1 VSNDNPLAPIAKNWL
16 RLIDLAEKHKKPF
29 TDDAREAM
37 GFYASDPSV
46 MWENSYAMGERGYNR
61 GIDPPAFRMTV
72 NRVWEAV
79 RLFSAVIH
87 HRNPARTVNARQFPI
102 IGPQLLGIF
111 PQPPVPQM
119 GPEGPVMGPD
129 GQPVM
134 MPDPGVQAYQ
144 QGMEQQ
150 QFAFERRKVVSKL
163 LEDYLN
169 YTPNELDLKRHSR
182 KVVEEAF
189 IKGAGVWWH
198 ELYSPPGSTVK
209 MAGSFFDS
217 IDNLTWDPDA
227 DEYEDIR
234 WAARKRVQPVD
245 EVAAKF
251 GLSIEDLKGHAE
263 SYSSRVN
270 EDQRGYKTQKRA
282 GKTADL
288 ICYWEV
294 YSKIGFGDRLKDSDK
309 DLRGKFE
316 SMGPNCYIVVA
327 EGVDFP
333 LNCPPKMLQEEVD
346 ETGIPQQLFMN
357 TQWPIPFWSE
367 PNGWPFTLLAWHGKP
382 GYSWPVSL
390 IRPGI
395 GELRFINWAMSFLA
409 TRIAASSQVLIGV
422 SKAADENLKSKL
434 LEKSEGG
441 FKIVEISEAIGRS
454 VNDVISVFQLPA
466 VTEDLYKI
474 IAEVT
479 ALFDRRVGLT
489 ELIYGMT
496 RNQFRS
502 AAEAN
507 VKAEQI
513 SVRPDDYANTL
524 EDALSDVARKEALL
538 ARWLIQPQDVA
549 PLMGPMAAQAWQMHV
564 QQENPDAIVRE
575 YDYRVEAGSA
585 RKPNIATKT
594 ENLNNLMQVMM
605 PVAQGMLQSG
615 NPALFN
621 TLMAKWGEVNQMDV
635 ADFAIPPPPP
645 PPPGPPPGAPQEGP
659 PQEQPPQAPPPGQ

>member
-29 TDDAREAM
+29 TDDAKEAM

-87 HRNPARTVNARQFPI
+87 HRNPARTVNARQFPV

-134 MPDPGVQAYQ
+134 MPDPGVQQYQ
-144 QGMEQQ
+144 QGLQQQ
-150 QFAFERRKVVSKL
+150 QFAFERRKIVSKL

-198 ELYSPPGSTVK
+198 ELYSPPGSNVK

-294 YSKIGFGDRLKDSDK
+294 YSKIGFGDRLKDSDQ
-309 DLRGKFE
+309 DLKGKFE

-346 ETGIPQQLFMN
+346 ESGIPQQLFMN
-357 TQWPIPFWSE
+357 TQWPIPFWAE

-479 ALFDRRVGLT
+479 SLFDRRVGLT

-605 PVAQGMLQSG
+605 PVAQGMLQAG
-615 NPALFN
+615 KPELFN

-635 ADFAIPPPPP
+635 ADFAVPPPPP
-645 PPPGPPPGAPQEGP
+645 PPPGPPPGQPQEG
-659 PQEQPPQAPPPGQ
+659 QPEAPPPGQ

>member
-1 VSNDNPLAPIAKNWL
+1 MSNDNPLAPIAKNWL

-29 TDDAREAM
+29 TDDAKEAM

-87 HRNPARTVNARQFPI
+87 HRNPNRTVNARQFPV

-119 GPEGPVMGPD
+119 GPEGPVIGPD

-144 QGMEQQ
+144 QGLQQQ
-150 QFAFERRKVVSKL
+150 QFAFDRRKVVSKL

-198 ELYSPPGSTVK
+198 ELYSPPGSNVK
-209 MAGSFFDS
+209 MAGSFYDS

-227 DEYEDIR
+227 DEFEDIR

-251 GLSIEDLKGHAE
+251 GLSVDDLKGHAE

-294 YSKIGFGDRLKDSDK
+294 YSKIGFGDRLKDSDQ
-309 DLRGKFE
+309 DLKGKFE
-316 SMGPNCYIVVA
+316 AMGPNCYIVVA

-346 ETGIPQQLFMN
+346 ESGIPQQLFMN
-357 TQWPIPFWSE
+357 TQWPIPFWAE
-367 PNGWPFTLLAWHGKP
+367 PHGWPFTLLAWHGKP

-479 ALFDRRVGLT
+479 SLFDRRVGLT

-549 PLMGPMAAQAWQMHV
+549 PFMGPMAAQAWQMHV

-605 PVAQGMLQSG
+605 PVAQGMMQAG

-635 ADFAIPPPPP
+635 GDFAVPPPPP
-645 PPPGPPPGAPQEGP
+645 PPPGPPPGQPPQEGP
-659 PQEQPPQAPPPGQ
+659 PQEGQPAPPGQ

>member
-1 VSNDNPLAPIAKNWL
+1 MSNDNPLAPIAKNWL
-16 RLIDLAEKHKKPF
+16 KLIDLAEKHKKVF
-29 TDDAREAM
+29 TDDGREAM
-37 GFYASDPSV
+37 AFYSSDPSV

-87 HRNPARTVNARQFPI
+87 HRNPNRTVNARQFPV

-134 MPDPGVQAYQ
+134 MPDPGIQAYQ

-198 ELYSPPGSTVK
+198 ELYSPPGSNVK

-227 DEYEDIR
+227 DEFEDIR

-251 GLSIEDLKGHAE
+251 GLSVDDLKGHAE

-294 YSKIGFGDRLKDSDK
+294 YSKIGFGDRLKDSEK

-357 TQWPIPFWSE
+357 TQWPIPFWAE

-479 ALFDRRVGLT
+479 NLFDRRVGLT

-605 PVAQGMLQSG
+605 PVAQGMLQAG
-615 NPALFN
+615 KPELFN

-635 ADFAIPPPPP
+635 ADFAVPPPPP
-645 PPPGPPPGAPQEGP
+645 PPPGPPPGPPQEG
-659 PQEQPPQAPPPGQ
+659 QPPQGQPEAPPPGQ

>member
-1 VSNDNPLAPIAKNWL
+1 
-16 RLIDLAEKHKKPF
+16 
-29 TDDAREAM
+29 
-37 GFYASDPSV
+37 
-46 MWENSYAMGERGYNR
+46 
-61 GIDPPAFRMTV
+61 
-72 NRVWEAV
+72 
-79 RLFSAVIH
+79 
-87 HRNPARTVNARQFPI
+87 
-102 IGPQLLGIF
+102 
-111 PQPPVPQM
+111 
-119 GPEGPVMGPD
+119 
-129 GQPVM
+129 
-134 MPDPGVQAYQ
+134 
-144 QGMEQQ
+144 
-150 QFAFERRKVVSKL
+150 
-163 LEDYLN
+163 
-169 YTPNELDLKRHSR
+169 
-182 KVVEEAF
+182 
-189 IKGAGVWWH
+189 
-198 ELYSPPGSTVK
+198 
-209 MAGSFFDS
+209 
-217 IDNLTWDPDA
+217 
-227 DEYEDIR
+227 
-234 WAARKRVQPVD
+234 
-245 EVAAKF
+245 
-251 GLSIEDLKGHAE
+251 
-263 SYSSRVN
+263 
-270 EDQRGYKTQKRA
+270 
-282 GKTADL
+282 
-288 ICYWEV
+288 
-294 YSKIGFGDRLKDSDK
+294 
-309 DLRGKFE
+309 
-316 SMGPNCYIVVA
+316 
-327 EGVDFP
+327 
-333 LNCPPKMLQEEVD
+333 
-346 ETGIPQQLFMN
+346 MN
-357 TQWPIPFWSE
+357 TQWPIPFWTE

-479 ALFDRRVGLT
+479 NLFDRRVGLT

-564 QQENPDAIVRE
+564 QQEDPDSIVRE
-575 YDYRVEAGSA
+575 YTYRVEAGSA

-605 PVAQGMLQSG
+605 PVAQGMMQAG
-615 NPALFN
+615 QPALFN
-621 TLMAKWGEVNQMDV
+621 TLIAKWGEVNQMDV
-635 ADFAIPPPPP
+635 ADFAVPPPPP
-645 PPPGPPPGAPQEGP
+645 PPPGPPPGQPPQEGP
-659 PQEQPPQAPPPGQ
+659 PQEGQPAPPGQ